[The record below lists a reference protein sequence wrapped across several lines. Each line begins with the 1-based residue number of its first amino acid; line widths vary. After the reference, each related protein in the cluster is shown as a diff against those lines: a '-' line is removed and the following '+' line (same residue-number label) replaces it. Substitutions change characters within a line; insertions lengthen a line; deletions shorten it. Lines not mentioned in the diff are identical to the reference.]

1 MSSQDDLKEHE
12 PISSLPEAAPDA
24 PEEEAPTAPPSI
36 LARLKGSWRSL
47 SVAFGIGLLLGWIV
61 LGWLILPVKW
71 INTDPWDLRPEYQE
85 RYLSLVAEDYWRTGD
100 LRRALAD
107 LEGWD
112 ETALARR
119 LASMEARE
127 RDPERR
133 QHIAA
138 LAEALKLQEATRPF
152 WASLLA
158 QRTILL
164 STILSALPMVG
175 AVMLVFASFIKR
187 QPKERMVEELDELVV
202 EGETELTEEALQ
214 QQLAMLAETQPEDA
228 QSEGQETT
236 EEEQK
241 EETTTPEA
249 TEEQTDVSDLLSGLF
264 DEDSESFEHLQML
277 SRGLADVDVDSLLDS
292 AREVLGDLV
301 RVCTLRRQAA

>member
-1 MSSQDDLKEHE
+1 MSSPSEAVAADVPETE
-12 PISSLPEAAPDA
+12 VPEAR
-24 PEEEAPTAPPSI
+24 PSV
-36 LARLKGSWRSL
+36 LARLKGSWHFL
-47 SVAFGIGLLLGWIV
+47 SVAFGIGLFLGWIV

-85 RYLSLVAEDYWRTGD
+85 RYLGLVAEDYWRTGD
-100 LRRALAD
+100 LRRVLAD

-138 LAEALKLQEATRPF
+138 LIEVLQLPEATRPF

-158 QRTILL
+158 QRPILL

-175 AVMLVFASFIKR
+175 AVILVFSSFVKQ
-187 QPKERMVEELDELVV
+187 QPREGADEELVA

-214 QQLAMLAETQPEDA
+214 QQLAMLAETQPGDA
-228 QSEGQETT
+228 QSEKQEAA
-236 EEEQK
+236 EKEQAK
-241 EETTTPEA
+241 EVPAPEA
-249 TEEQTDVSDLLSGLF
+249 TEEQSDVTELLSGLF
-264 DEDSESFEHLQML
+264 DEDSESLERLQTL
-277 SRGLADVDVDSLLDS
+277 SKGLADIDVDSLLDS